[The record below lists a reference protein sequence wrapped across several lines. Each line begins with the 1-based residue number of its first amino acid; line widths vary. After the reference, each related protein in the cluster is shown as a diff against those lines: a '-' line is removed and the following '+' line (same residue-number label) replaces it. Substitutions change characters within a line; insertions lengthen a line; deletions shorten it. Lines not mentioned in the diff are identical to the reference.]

1 MRRGRS
7 CAASSRPSGDPV
19 FAVLY
24 PLALLL
30 QLSAFLWKLRDFL
43 RDPRDPRLGAIT
55 LALLFVASG
64 FNFAIPGV
72 YLAVGAASGVPN
84 LSTLAVYSSIVL
96 CTASL
101 QVCSVNL
108 ARSREAAVPA
118 GRTLVLGTA
127 AVLVVMAGLFV
138 VAPVHD
144 EPHVLDFDAHYAG
157 VPAITG
163 FLAVYLGA
171 YSLGLVRSALICLR
185 IRPHA
190 QDRWLRLGVTLV
202 PVGVAFGLGYSVLK
216 VVAVAATWLG
226 GDLAVVSTVAAPVS
240 ATVGASVMA
249 VGYVLPSMSRL
260 LRRWRARRYLRPMLQ
275 ALRPLDPELV
285 RNTRLESAEYRWLI
299 ATDDLLRELR
309 PYLDPRV
316 VPLAERHVD
325 RAGLTGDE
333 RAATIEAARIAAGL
347 RAHDSGERP
356 GSGSAM
362 IREDVGM
369 DGAEAAVW
377 RFPEQDPRR
386 DLAEELH
393 WLCLIGEAFT
403 GPHPVVRDVLADLD
417 QATAGTESA

>member
-1 MRRGRS
+1 M
-7 CAASSRPSGDPV
+7 

-30 QLSAFLWKLRDFL
+30 QLSAFAWKLRDFL

-55 LALLFVASG
+55 LALLFVACG

-108 ARSREAAVPA
+108 ARPREEAQPA
-118 GRTLVLGTA
+118 GRVLVLGTVA
-127 AVLVVMAGLFV
+127 ALLVMAGAFAL
-138 VAPVHD
+138 APVHD
-144 EPHVLDFDAHYAG
+144 EPHVLDFDAHYSG
-157 VPAITG
+157 VPAVVL

-190 QDRWLRLGVTLV
+190 RERWLRWGVSLV
-202 PVGVAFGLGYSVLK
+202 PVGVVFGLGYSVLK

-226 GDLAVVSTVAAPVS
+226 ADLDVVSTVVAPLS
-240 ATVGASVMA
+240 ATAGASVMA
-249 VGYVLPSMSRL
+249 VGYVLPSVPRL
-260 LRRWRARRYLRPMLQ
+260 LRRWRARRYLRPLLE

-309 PYLDPRV
+309 PYLDPAV
-316 VPLAERHVD
+316 VPVAERHAD
-325 RAGLTGDE
+325 RAGLTGE
-333 RAATIEAARIAAGL
+333 QRAATVEAARIAAGL
-347 RAHDSGERP
+347 RAHAAGRRP
-356 GSGSAM
+356 GSGSDM
-362 IREDVGM
+362 IREESGM
-369 DGAEAAVW
+369 DGSAAAVW
-377 RFPEQDPRR
+377 RFPEQDPHR
-386 DLAEELH
+386 DLAEESH
-393 WLCLIGEAFT
+393 WSCLIGKAFQE
-403 GPHPVVRDVLADLD
+403 PHPVVREVLAELD
-417 QATAGTESA
+417 GDRSPAP